1 MKAEPLFLTATTLP
15 DDFTEEMLEELRG
28 APPPAGPNAARLRV
42 ITSLPWF
49 VNCILLCIG
58 VNCVLLALDDP
69 TRTGPPPAWASACD
83 AVLAVIFALELA
95 LKLVA
100 WRLHYWRGG
109 VLNWLD
115 ALVAAEGVLG
125 VVLHYS
131 GASAGGGGGADISMI
146 RMLRLMRP
154 LRTLN
159 RFPSVKVVVDALA
172 RSMSGVTSVLLI
184 LCACVGGR
192 SARAGRV
199 VVFRFVA
206 GVGDDDANQRR
217 SPL

>member
-1 MKAEPLFLTATTLP
+1 MEARWVVPRVRSQAL
-15 DDFTEEMLEELRG
+15 LE
-28 APPPAGPNAARLRV
+28 
-42 ITSLPWF
+42 
-49 VNCILLCIG
+49 G
-58 VNCVLLALDDP
+58 VGHALGGRIDGGEGLDDP

-131 GASAGGGGGADISMI
+131 GAGAGGGGGADISMI

-154 LRTLN
+154 LEQ
-159 RFPSVKVVVDALA
+159 
-172 RSMSGVTSVLLI
+172 
-184 LCACVGGR
+184 LC
-192 SARAGRV
+192 
-199 VVFRFVA
+199 F
-206 GVGDDDANQRR
+206 
-217 SPL
+217 